1 MTGSGASGGR
11 GRVKDREATATRR
24 WGSRFS
30 SAATGIGR
38 EAPGSICRRKWWG
51 PAVLEAVSVV
61 CQHGKTVRDI
71 CSRGVE
77 SGKSKGRAD
86 ARGREA
92 SEPDGHTSWRLKT
105 KGR

>member
-11 GRVKDREATATRR
+11 GRVKDREATAKRR

-51 PAVLEAVSVV
+51 PAVLEAVS
-61 CQHGKTVRDI
+61 R
-71 CSRGVE
+71 
-77 SGKSKGRAD
+77 
-86 ARGREA
+86 
-92 SEPDGHTSWRLKT
+92 SEEHTSELQSLMRIQYAVFCLKT
-105 KGR
+105 KKQTPQNKLNVQEKNREKQD